1 MSENRNMAGGAA
13 SGRRTLRIWDPAVR
27 IFHWSLVTAVG
38 IDMLLEAGTDLHAA
52 AGYAVL
58 ALIAFRFIWG
68 FIGTRHARFASFITG
83 PGAVGRYLRS
93 LRTSRPE
100 RHLGHNPAG
109 ALMILALLA
118 VLALVAGSGALLNTD
133 AFWGSEWLE
142 ETHEIAANSLFIL
155 VPLHVLGAV
164 ISSIIHREN
173 LVLAMVTGRKESEEN
188 A

>member
-1 MSENRNMAGGAA
+1 MSESRDRAGGAA
-13 SGRRTLRIWDPAVR
+13 SGRRTQRIWDPAVR

-58 ALIAFRFIWG
+58 GLIAFRFIWG
-68 FIGTRHARFASFITG
+68 FVGTRHARFASFITG

-93 LRTSRPE
+93 LPTSHPE

-109 ALMILALLA
+109 ALMILALIA
-118 VLALVAGSGALLNTD
+118 ILALVAGSGALLNTD

-164 ISSIIHREN
+164 VSSIIHREN
-173 LVLAMVTGRKESEEN
+173 LVRAMVTGRKEIEKN

>member
-1 MSENRNMAGGAA
+1 MGKSRDMAGGTA

-58 ALIAFRFIWG
+58 GLIVFRFIWG
-68 FIGTRHARFASFITG
+68 FVGTRHARFASFVTG
-83 PGAVGRYLRS
+83 PGAVRRYLGS
-93 LRTSRPE
+93 LRSPRPE

-109 ALMILALLA
+109 ALMILTLLA
-118 VLALVAGSGALLNTD
+118 VLALVAGSGMLLNTD

-155 VPLHVLGAV
+155 VPLHVLGTV
-164 ISSIIHREN
+164 VSSMVHREN
-173 LVLAMVTGRKESEEN
+173 LVRAMVTGRKEIEEN
-188 A
+188 G

>member
-1 MSENRNMAGGAA
+1 VSENRNRSGGAA

-58 ALIAFRFIWG
+58 GLIAFRFIWG
-68 FIGTRHARFASFITG
+68 FVGSRYARFANFVTG
-83 PGAVGRYLRS
+83 PGAVSRYLRS
-93 LRTSRPE
+93 LRSPRPE

-109 ALMILALLA
+109 ALMIVILLA

-164 ISSIIHREN
+164 VSSFVHREN
-173 LVLAMVTGRKESEEN
+173 LIRAMVTGRKEIQEN
-188 A
+188 V

>member
-1 MSENRNMAGGAA
+1 MSESRDRAGGAA
-13 SGRRTLRIWDPAVR
+13 SGRRTQRIWDPAVR

-38 IDMLLEAGTDLHAA
+38 IDMLLEDGTDLHAA
-52 AGYAVL
+52 AGYVVL
-58 ALIAFRFIWG
+58 GLIAFRFLWG
-68 FIGTRHARFASFITG
+68 FIGTRHARFANFVSG

-93 LRTSRPE
+93 LRSPRPE

-109 ALMILALLA
+109 ALMVVALLA

-133 AFWGSEWLE
+133 ALWGSEWLE

-164 ISSIIHREN
+164 VSSIIHREN
-173 LVLAMVTGRKESEEN
+173 LVRAMVTGRKECQEDT
-188 A
+188 

>member
-1 MSENRNMAGGAA
+1 MNSRNLAGGAA
-13 SGRRTLRIWDPAVR
+13 SGRRMLRIWDPAIR
-27 IFHWSLVTAVG
+27 MFHWSLVTAVG

-58 ALIAFRFIWG
+58 GLVAFRFVWG
-68 FIGTRHARFASFITG
+68 FFGTRHARFANFVAG
-83 PGAVGRYLRS
+83 PGAVARYLRS
-93 LRTSRPE
+93 LRSPHPE
-100 RHLGHNPAG
+100 RYLGHNPAG

-118 VLALVAGSGALLNTD
+118 ILALVAGSGALLNTD

-142 ETHEIAANSLFIL
+142 ETHEIAANSLFLL

-164 ISSIIHREN
+164 LSSVFHREN